1 MKEIC
6 LKADKENIDRAF
18 AFIEGELN
26 EIPEIS
32 RKDVLRLHMI
42 IDEIFANICNY
53 AYKGIKG
60 YVWISFSYETAKK
73 AVTITFADDGF
84 PYDPLSAKEP
94 DTTLSAKERKA
105 GGLGIFMV
113 KNTVDEISYENTNG
127 KNILI
132 LTKIIGGSEH
142 V

>member
-6 LKADKENIDRAF
+6 LKAEKENIDRAF
-18 AFIEGELN
+18 AFVEGELSG
-26 EIPEIS
+26 IPEIS
-32 RKDVLRLHMI
+32 RKDALRLHMI
-42 IDEIFANICNY
+42 IDEIFANICDY
-53 AYKGIKG
+53 AYKGTKG
-60 YVWISFSYETAKK
+60 YVWISFSYDIAKK
-73 AVTITFADDGF
+73 AVTITFADDGL
-84 PYDPLSAKEP
+84 PYNPLSAKEQ
-94 DTTLSAKERKA
+94 DTTLSAKEGKP

-113 KNTVDEISYENTNG
+113 KNTVDEISYENTEG